1 MVKPDALLA
10 ARGLTDS
17 EDRLL
22 SADQPL
28 AELQLRCGGQ
38 VPGIFA
44 VPELLELVRQGR
56 QTGLRIAREFS
67 ALDGD
72 GRVTGYARIQPSSGG
87 DGCEILIE
95 NWRREAI
102 AQEDDREVAE
112 RQDAID
118 RATAEFSARLDGK
131 QRLLAGEG
139 QAADLAELVAITR
152 KDAGKTWTD
161 YVDLQGIN
169 HRQPLHWRLLDGAH
183 CRVSGS
189 PRDWKAR
196 LIPVGTDQI
205 VPRGFEL
212 LLVAKQPQPSEA
224 PAAEDEF
231 SQFSVIGEALTPAL
245 RQPVSRIISNA
256 DTIHARLAGPLR
268 GEYAGYAEDI
278 SAAAKHL
285 SSLLDDLS
293 DLEAIEATDFRT
305 SVQDLDLADLARQAV
320 TMLGTKAAAR
330 NIELVP
336 PPSDATAPAKGESRR
351 VLQILLNLVGN
362 AVNYSP
368 ETSKVQIEAS
378 VSSPEG
384 ATVSVADEGQGLT
397 REQQNQVFAKFERLG
412 RSGDGGSGLGLYIS
426 RRLAEA
432 MSGTLTVESE
442 PGLGAKFKLTL
453 PSE

>member
-10 ARGLTDS
+10 ARGLTDA
-17 EDRLL
+17 EARLL

-38 VPGIFA
+38 VPGILA
-44 VPELLELVRQGR
+44 VPELLEMVRQGQ

-72 GRVTGYARIQPSSGG
+72 GRVTGYVRIQPLSAG

-95 NWRREAI
+95 NWRREAL

-139 QAADLAELVAITR
+139 HAADLQDLVAETR
-152 KDAGKTWTD
+152 RNAGKTWTD
-161 YVDLQGIN
+161 YIDLQGIN
-169 HRQPLHWRLLDGAH
+169 HRQPLHWRLLDGVY

-189 PRDWKAR
+189 ARDWKAR
-196 LIPVGTDQI
+196 LIPVGADQV

-212 LLVAKQPQPSEA
+212 LLIARQPLQPENSGG
-224 PAAEDEF
+224 EDET

-245 RQPVSRIISNA
+245 RQPVARIISNA
-256 DTIHARLAGPLR
+256 DAIHSRLAGPLR
-268 GEYAGYAEDI
+268 SEYAGYAEDI

-293 DLEAIEATDFRT
+293 DLEAIEAPDFALRM
-305 SVQDLDLADLARQAV
+305 QDVDLADLARQAV
-320 TMLGTKAAAR
+320 TMLGARAAER

-336 PPSDATAPAKGESRR
+336 LPSGSTAPAQGESRR
-351 VLQILLNLVGN
+351 VLQILLNLIGN

-368 ETSKVQIEAS
+368 DGSKVRIETS
-378 VSSPEG
+378 VSSPG
-384 ATVSVADEGQGLT
+384 RAGVSVVDEGPGLT
-397 REQQNQVFAKFERLG
+397 REQQEQVFAKFERLG

-432 MSGTLTVESE
+432 MGGTLTVESE
-442 PGLGAKFKLTL
+442 PGLGARFTL
-453 PSE
+453 VLSSD